1 MINYIRHDEEF
12 HFIAKLVSG
21 ESIIA
26 KGFAVEQD
34 GKTQIYC
41 SDPLEVQIV
50 SRSIGDGKGVKGV
63 SMNNWME
70 FSDEEFFILDE
81 KDIMTIAGL
90 SQEMTHM
97 YELFIRKQSAKETVE
112 DEIENKRVDVDTDMG
127 LKGKVNE
134 VKQRLEK
141 IYKNL

>member
-12 HFIAKLVSG
+12 YFIAKLVSG

-26 KGFAVEQD
+26 KGFAIEQE

-41 SDPLEVQIV
+41 SDPIEVLTITK
-50 SRSIGDGKGVKGV
+50 SLSDGRSVKGV

-70 FSDEEFFILDE
+70 FSDEEFFIIEE

-90 SQEMTHM
+90 SQEMIYM
-97 YELFIRKQSAKETVE
+97 YELFIKKTSSKETVE
-112 DEIENKRVDVDTDMG
+112 DEIENKKVEVDSNMG

-134 VKQRLEK
+134 LRCKLEQ
-141 IYKNL
+141 IYKKS

>member
-26 KGFAVEQD
+26 KGFAIEQD

-41 SDPLEVQIV
+41 SDPLEIQII
-50 SRSIGDGKGVKGV
+50 SRSSGSSTVKGV
-63 SMNNWME
+63 AMNNWME
-70 FSDEEFFILDE
+70 FSDEEFFILEE

-90 SQEMTHM
+90 SQEMIHM
-97 YELFIRKQSAKETVE
+97 YELFVRKKSAKETVE
-112 DEIENKRVDVDTDMG
+112 DEIENKRVDVDTNMG
-127 LKGKVNE
+127 LKGKVNDLRKKLE
-134 VKQRLEK
+134 QLYKQS
-141 IYKNL
+141 

>member
-26 KGFAVEQD
+26 KGFAIEQD

-41 SDPLEVQIV
+41 SDPLEIQVI
-50 SRSIGDGKGVKGV
+50 SRSSGSSTVKGV
-63 SMNNWME
+63 AMNNWME
-70 FSDEEFFILDE
+70 FSDEEFFILEE

-90 SQEMTHM
+90 SQEMIHM
-97 YELFIRKQSAKETVE
+97 YELFVRKKSAKETVE
-112 DEIENKRVDVDTDMG
+112 DEIENKRVDVDTNMG
-127 LKGKVNE
+127 LKGKVNDLRKKLE
-134 VKQRLEK
+134 QLYKQS
-141 IYKNL
+141 